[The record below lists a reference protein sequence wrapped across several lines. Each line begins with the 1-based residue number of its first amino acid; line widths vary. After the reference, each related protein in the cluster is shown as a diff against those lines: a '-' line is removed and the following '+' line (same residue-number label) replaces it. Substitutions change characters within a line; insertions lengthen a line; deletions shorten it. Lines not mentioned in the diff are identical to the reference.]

1 MKASANEPRGDLSVT
16 ALYTAG
22 AWSWGALPCADLVAD
37 HDTARVFRVVN
48 AALAVARF
56 FRLKAAP
63 LAPSLLHRHAA
74 IDHLV
79 EAWSRDGANARASRR
94 LRVLELAAGLSR
106 RGITFSRD
114 PAITY
119 IEVDQPGVLAKKR
132 ALLERTDVG
141 RAALARPNFRLVS
154 GDVTTLALDDV
165 CAPDGAPLFVIA
177 EGLMMYL
184 DADAQRALCRAVA
197 ARLARGGGGR
207 FVFDFVPPSEQ
218 PPAGRVG
225 RALEWLM
232 KRFTR
237 GQSFARD
244 TRTRA
249 DTASDV
255 IACGFDRVEALDP
268 RDVAHRW
275 NLPHPDAATQ
285 QLVFI
290 ADLGTHASRGTS

>member
-1 MKASANEPRGDLSVT
+1 MKASTSAQRGDLSVT

-22 AWSWGALPCADLVAD
+22 AWAWGAMPCAELVAD
-37 HDTARVFRVVN
+37 QDTARVFRVVN
-48 AALAVARF
+48 AALAIARVL
-56 FRLKAAP
+56 RLEAAP

-74 IDHLV
+74 IDHLLG
-79 EAWSRDGANARASRR
+79 AWTHASSRESPRR
-94 LRVLELAAGLSR
+94 RVLELAAGLSR

-114 PAITY
+114 PAIAY

-132 ALLERTDVG
+132 ALLERTDAG
-141 RAALARPNFRLVS
+141 RAALARSNFRLLA
-154 GDVTTLALDDV
+154 GDVTTLALDEA
-165 CAPDGAPLFVIA
+165 CPPDGAPLFVIA

-207 FVFDFVPPSEQ
+207 FVFDLVPPSEQ

-225 RALEWLM
+225 RALAWLM

-244 TRTRA
+244 ARTRA
-249 DTASDV
+249 QIAADV
-255 IACGFDRVEALDP
+255 LACGFDRAEALDP
-268 RDVAHRW
+268 RDVAHAW
-275 NLPHPDAATQ
+275 SLPHPDAPTQ

-290 ADLGTHASRGTS
+290 ADIGFHASRGTS